1 MRLIGTIHLPIHR
14 QPTLYQLQVEK
25 ETTPFFEDPTPST
38 KFIKM
43 TDPQFTKK
51 NQECVTIKEDLRQEQ
66 PLQAIQRNL

>member
-14 QPTLYQLQVEK
+14 QPTLYQLQVER
-25 ETTPFFEDPTPST
+25 ETTQYFEDPTLFN

-43 TDPQFTKK
+43 TDPQYTKK
-51 NQECVTIKEDLRQEQ
+51 NQKNVTIEEVTRQDQ